1 MTVTVDAAS
10 EATAVASKTEAAAVA
25 TSAAASTGNAGAA
38 GGNVQTFTGAIGGAA
53 PAVIESSGDRP
64 FAVNGATFVNEGAAL
79 QRSCAVQ
86 NNACANAVNSGAVT
100 GSVADCNTQEK
111 ACNAA
116 AGKKMKRQALDFGS
130 CTDPS
135 VEFAVGLDGR
145 KEASFQAVNQGD
157 FNHGSALK
165 IGVISS
171 FICGQ
176 LSSKC
181 KAGAD
186 AVAACAKGQSA
197 SAALS
202 GQASADAFNAAF
214 GL

>member
-1 MTVTVDAAS
+1 
-10 EATAVASKTEAAAVA
+10 
-25 TSAAASTGNAGAA
+25 
-38 GGNVQTFTGAIGGAA
+38 
-53 PAVIESSGDRP
+53 
-64 FAVNGATFVNEGAAL
+64 VNEGAAL

-86 NNACANAVNSGAVT
+86 NNACANAVNSGAAS
-100 GSVADCNTQEK
+100 GSVADCNAQEE

-116 AGKKMKRQALDFGS
+116 ASAKKMRRQALDFGS
-130 CTDPS
+130 CDAPT

-145 KEASFQAVNQGD
+145 KEASFQATSQAS

-165 IGVISS
+165 IAVIAD

-186 AVAACAKGQSA
+186 AISACAAGQSA
-197 SAALS
+197 SGKFS
-202 GQASADAFNAAF
+202 SIIP
-214 GL
+214 